1 MGPVEGYAVA
11 HQAQRDTPMT
21 PNALGTF
28 IRERRFDLGLTQ
40 EQLAERVGPTV
51 RQAEISRLERGQ
63 VVMPRRQ
70 KMEHIAAAL
79 DVTLGD
85 LLHSSGWLTND
96 EADDL
101 AFMDSPVETT
111 SHMREEMTALRE
123 TLQLAVERI
132 EVMESR
138 MRVDA

>member
-1 MGPVEGYAVA
+1 
-11 HQAQRDTPMT
+11 MT

-85 LLHSSGWLTND
+85 LLHSSGWLTDN

-101 AFMDSPVETT
+101 DDTSMSSPLEET
-111 SHMREEMTALRE
+111 SNAAMREELADLRV
-123 TLQLAVERI
+123 TLQRV
-132 EVMESR
+132 VMQLSTLE
-138 MRVDA
+138 ANLPEQA